1 MTDEQLQRRIN
12 RQLDVTGIKD
22 KAIIV
27 LAIAL
32 GVLILWAYVVST

>member
-12 RQLDVTGIKD
+12 RQLDATGIKD

-27 LAIAL
+27 FAIAL